1 MVLRSIRTLMR
12 RTTAYY
18 CFVLYPRQSALSNHK
33 DFPAFPAMN
42 VRIATP
48 EGYRP
53 DPGVTAATDELARG
67 SGSSLLITADPQEV
81 MVFCHGIYRCAL

>member
-1 MVLRSIRTLMR
+1 MF
-12 RTTAYY
+12 Y
-18 CFVLYPRQSALSNHK
+18 CFALYLKQSAPSKHEN
-33 DFPAFPAMN
+33 FPAFTAMN

-53 DPGVTAATDELARG
+53 DPGVTAATDELAKG

-81 MVFCHGIYRCAL
+81 MMFYNGIYRCTL

>member
-1 MVLRSIRTLMR
+1 M
-12 RTTAYY
+12 YY
-18 CFVLYPRQSALSNHK
+18 GFVLYPRQSVPSDHE
-33 DFPAFPAMN
+33 DFPAFTAMN

-53 DPGVTAATDELARG
+53 DSGVTAATDELAKG

-81 MVFCHGIYRCAL
+81 MIFFHGIYRRTL